1 MAKMNNEDKILKI
14 LEQMQGDINGM
25 KTDIS
30 DMKTDINGAKIDINS
45 MKTDINSL
53 KEDMGL
59 VKTQLKEHGSM
70 LSALKTAS
78 EVHKADIDNLTHQV
92 ANLSQEMKSGFK
104 EVNQRIDNITKDL
117 SVVEAVT
124 GKNMTDIAH
133 LKAAK

>member
-1 MAKMNNEDKILKI
+1 MNNEDKILKM

-78 EVHKADIDNLTHQV
+78 EVHKADVDNLTNQV
-92 ANLSQEMKSGFK
+92 AKLSQEMKSGFK

-124 GKNMTDIAH
+124 GKNMTDIAY